1 MLVRMADLN
10 IRIEN
15 KHAYIPQLCRKYI
28 VESGEAD
35 FSVSASEEDI
45 LAETGAEKAPGY
57 AESLAVYRKIAEEM
71 PKFSGFLMHGAVIE
85 TDGCGIA
92 FLAKSGEGKSTH
104 VGLWQKLLG
113 DRVQVIQGD
122 KPLVRVLDGA
132 AYAYGTPWAGKER
145 LEENR
150 RTKLRAVCFLSR
162 GAENSIVPCPKAEA
176 LWSLMPQ
183 IYMPKGGEA
192 FARALEHIETFISS
206 TSFYYLKCNMEIEA
220 AELVYKTI
228 LQ

>member
-1 MLVRMADLN
+1 MADLN

-15 KHAYIPQLCRKYI
+15 KYAYLQRLCKKYI

-35 FSVSASEEDI
+35 FAVSASEGDI
-45 LAETGAEKAPGY
+45 LAETGAEHVPGY

-71 PKFSGFLMHGAVIE
+71 PRFSGFLMHGAVIE
-85 TDGCGIA
+85 TEGCGIA

-104 VGLWQKLLG
+104 VGLWQKLFG

-132 AYAYGTPWAGKER
+132 AYAYGTPWAGKEG
-145 LEENR
+145 LEQNR
-150 RTKLRAVCFLSR
+150 RTKLGAVCFLSR
-162 GAENSIVPCPKAEA
+162 GKENSIVPCPKEEA
-176 LWSLMPQ
+176 LWSLMAQ

-192 FARALEHIETFISS
+192 FARALEHIDAFISA
-206 TSFYYLKCNMEIEA
+206 TSFYYLKCNMEPKA
-220 AELVYKTI
+220 AELVYRTI